1 MNIKGEYFLIIG
13 LLGLCFGSFSTVL
26 VSRIPKGESIIY
38 PNSRCS
44 ICKSQ
49 IKWRHLIPLFSY
61 FFLHGKSACCKT
73 KISWIYPAIE
83 FCTAVLFILSLSVAE
98 IQIKLLN
105 LLAFSVLSIPL
116 TVIDLKVKRLPNSL
130 TFTGISFA
138 SIFTIFAFVENHNFL
153 ILISF
158 VLNTL
163 IPGFFFLI
171 LNVASKGGM
180 GMGDVKLAAMI
191 GASLSVFG
199 TKTIFVSFVF
209 AFILGALASLILISM
224 KVASRKTLIPFGPY
238 MILGAW
244 ISILIGRDNVELIAN
259 LWLVSS

>member
-1 MNIKGEYFLIIG
+1 MKIQEVYFFIVA

-26 VSRIPKGESIIY
+26 VSRIPNGESIVY

-49 IKWRHLIPLFSY
+49 IQWRFLIPVFSY
-61 FFLHGKSACCKT
+61 FFLRGKSACCRS

-83 FCTAVLFILSLSVAE
+83 FSTSILFILSLAVTG
-98 IQIKLLN
+98 IQLNLLN
-105 LLAFSVLSIPL
+105 LLAFSALSIPL
-116 TVIDLKVKRLPNSL
+116 TVIDLIVKRLPNSL
-130 TFTGISFA
+130 TFTGISLA
-138 SIFTIFAFVENHNFL
+138 SVITIFAFIENHNFS

-163 IPGFFFLI
+163 IPGFVFLI
-171 LNVASKGGM
+171 LNLASKGGM

-191 GASLSVFG
+191 GALLSIFG
-199 TKTIFVSFVF
+199 GKTIFVSFVF
-209 AFILGALASLILISM
+209 AFILGALASLVLIFM
-224 KVASRKTLIPFGPY
+224 KIASRKTLIPFGPY

-244 ISILIGRDNVELIAN
+244 ISILIGHDKVELIAN
-259 LWLVSS
+259 LWLISS